1 MPAMTGCVAEAKAK
15 ARQLCLQ
22 RRTDMSAGILA
33 KVSAAIVSR
42 VVALDTWSHSRTV
55 HSYVDSMAGEVQTH
69 ELIQLALDQ
78 GRNVVVP
85 VVPPDRQRRLRH
97 ARVFSLEEDLA
108 EGPMG
113 LRQPPVDLFG
123 FDDFSSLDLI
133 IVPGLAFSSNGDR
146 LGMGGGYYD
155 RFLAEVAAPKIGL
168 VSEQLLLDSIP
179 STAHDVTMD
188 LVVTEA
194 AVYDCHKERRE

>member
-1 MPAMTGCVAEAKAK
+1 MTGCVAEAKAQ

-22 RRTDMSAGILA
+22 RRTDMSADILA

-69 ELIQLALDQ
+69 ELIRLALDQ

-85 VVPPDRQRRLRH
+85 VVPPDRQRRLLH
-97 ARVFSLEEDLA
+97 ARVFSPEEDLA

-113 LRQPPVDLFG
+113 LRQPPVDLAG
-123 FDDFSSLDLI
+123 FEDFSSLDLI

-155 RFLAEVAAPKIGL
+155 RFLGEVAAPKIGL

-179 STAHDVTMD
+179 STDHDVTMD
-188 LVVTEA
+188 LVVTETT
-194 AVYDCHKERRE
+194 VYDCHRERRE